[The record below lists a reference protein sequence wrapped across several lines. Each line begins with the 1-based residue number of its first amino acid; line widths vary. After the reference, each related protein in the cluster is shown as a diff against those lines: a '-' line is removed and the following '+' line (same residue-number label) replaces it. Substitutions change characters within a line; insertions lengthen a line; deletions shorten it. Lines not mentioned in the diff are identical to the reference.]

1 MPEPVVD
8 LEERRKASQLPQP
21 CGYQLLVALS
31 TQEEKTE
38 GGVYVPEEWREREET
53 AGIAAMVL
61 RMGPDAFTDKS
72 RFPSGAYCKDG
83 DWIIMKAYS
92 GFRVEIHGQQFRL
105 INDDCVRAVIE
116 DPRGV
121 KRA

>member
-1 MPEPVVD
+1 MSEPVVD

-31 TQEEKTE
+31 AQEEKTE

>member
-1 MPEPVVD
+1 
-8 LEERRKASQLPQP
+8 
-21 CGYQLLVALS
+21 
-31 TQEEKTE
+31 
-38 GGVYVPEEWREREET
+38 VYVPEEWREREET

-61 RMGPDAFTDKS
+61 RMGPDAFADTS

-92 GFRVEIHGQQFRL
+92 GFRVEIHGQKFRL

-121 KRA
+121 KRV